1 MNFKKRRT
9 RSNISEVSTVLGN
22 KKNHSQLKS
31 YWGNNGFLKKENC
44 QILTEEMKKSMNK
57 LR

>member
-9 RSNISEVSTVLGN
+9 RSNITEVSTILGN
-22 KKNHSQLKS
+22 KKKHSQLKS